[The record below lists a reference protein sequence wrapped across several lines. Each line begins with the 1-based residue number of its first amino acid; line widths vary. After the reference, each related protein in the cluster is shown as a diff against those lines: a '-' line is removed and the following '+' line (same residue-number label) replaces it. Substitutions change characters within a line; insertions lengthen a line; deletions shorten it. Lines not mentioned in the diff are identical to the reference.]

1 MEQKSRIIK
10 LTNGSDVLELPVNPQ
25 TVSVSRGVKVN
36 TVNIIGLGDVFLP
49 GDEEAITLSFSTF
62 IPDTGSRFFQF
73 GSRLKNQN
81 AVIALLEKWITGK
94 KVVQCCIGSYLN
106 KQFYVTKLEKQIR
119 EGTKDVNVTITLSE
133 YRQLVVKKPQS
144 SGNKKGDDDGKIT
157 YYVVKKGDTLW
168 ELAKKYYGS
177 GTKWKVIADKNGVKN
192 PRNLQIG
199 TKLIIP
205 KG

>member
-1 MEQKSRIIK
+1 MKS
-10 LTNGSDVLELPVNPQ
+10 
-25 TVSVSRGVKVN
+25 
-36 TVNIIGLGDVFLP
+36 
-49 GDEEAITLSFSTF
+49 
-62 IPDTGSRFFQF
+62 
-73 GSRLKNQN
+73 QN
-81 AVIALLEKWITGK
+81 AVLTLLEKWITGK

-119 EGTKDVNVTITLSE
+119 EGSKDVNVTITLSE

-144 SGNKKGDDDGKIT
+144 SSKKDDDDGKIT

-177 GTKWKVIADKNGVKN
+177 GSKWKVIADKNGVKN